1 MSAHEILI
9 AVMAAFAV
17 LGAADRIFGNRF
29 GIGKEF
35 EEGILAMGSLAMAMI
50 GVISLAPVLASLLRP
65 VVVPVFSALGAD
77 PAMFA
82 GAILACDMGGG
93 ALAAEMTSDPQA
105 ALLGGV
111 LTGSMLGATIVF
123 TIPVAMGI
131 LDEADRPAMA
141 KGILCGIVTIH
152 VGVLVGG
159 IVAGFPLGMVLRNL
173 IPIVLIGALIAFGL
187 WKAEKAM
194 IRGFAAFGK
203 AVVAVIT
210 AGLAAAIVEGLTGL
224 RLIPGLA
231 PISDGFQTV
240 GAIAIVLAG
249 AFPLVAVL
257 TKVLRKPMMKLGKL
271 LGVNDTAAAGLIAS
285 LANSIDTFGLVRQMD
300 SRGKVVN
307 IAFAVSAAFVFG
319 DHLGFTAGF
328 APHMLPAMIVG
339 KLAGGASAV
348 AVALWL
354 TRNEKKET
362 EYGT

>member
-9 AVMAAFAV
+9 AIMAAFAV
-17 LGAADRIFGNRF
+17 LGALDRIIGNRF

-50 GVISLAPVLASLLRP
+50 GVITLAPVLAAILKP
-65 VVVPVFSALGAD
+65 VVVPVFSFLGAD

-82 GAILACDMGGG
+82 GSILACDMGGG
-93 ALAAEMTSDPQA
+93 ALAMEMTVNRDA

-131 LDEADRPAMA
+131 LNEEDRPAMA
-141 KGILCGIVTIH
+141 KGILCGIVTIPI
-152 VGVLVGG
+152 GVLVGG
-159 IVAGFPLGMVLRNL
+159 LVAGFPPMMVLRNL
-173 IPIVLIGALIAFGL
+173 IPIVLIGALIALGL

-203 AVVAVIT
+203 GVVAVIT
-210 AGLAAAIVEGLTGL
+210 AGLAAAIVEALTGFVI
-224 RLIPGLA
+224 IPGMA
-231 PISDGFQTV
+231 PISEGFQTV

-249 AFPLVAVL
+249 AFPLVFVL
-257 TKVLRKPMMKLGKL
+257 TKLLKKPLLRLGKL
-271 LGVNDTAAAGLIAS
+271 LGVNDVAAAGLVAS
-285 LANSIDTFGLVRQMD
+285 LANSIATFGLVKDMD
-300 SRGKVVN
+300 RRGKVVN

-328 APHMLPAMIVG
+328 APEMLPAMIVG
-339 KLAGGASAV
+339 KLAGGISAV

-354 TRNEKKET
+354 TKKEQ
-362 EYGT
+362 